1 MLSARS
7 TSSPSLALRVRAGAS
22 RSIVRWTTEP
32 DGSTARPSAAR
43 RSPDTTAETRC
54 PTLFRSEVIESSR
67 IARIWV
73 PTGSAF
79 RATCARDADSVVP
92 GDWVAPGDSVAAAE
106 SVAPAESAARGDPL
120 ASGDAV
126 APTGTGV
133 ALGDE
138 SV

>member
-7 TSSPSLALRVRAGAS
+7 TNSPSFALRLRAGAS
-22 RSIVRWTTEP
+22 RSIVRCTTEP

-43 RSPDTTAETRC
+43 RSPDTTADTFC

-67 IARIWV
+67 MARIWV
-73 PTGSAF
+73 PVGSALLAT
-79 RATCARDADSVVP
+79 RAGGA
-92 GDWVAPGDSVAAAE
+92 DSVAAAE
-106 SVAPAESAARGDPL
+106 SVARAGSVAPGDRL
-120 ASGDAV
+120 APGDAA
-126 APTGTGV
+126 APAGTGV